1 MSSSET
7 LEDHGQGYDWD
18 AVVLVAYLPHDTDT
32 HDRASPV
39 IIVAMVILITIRHC
53 HVVVYVFCTMM
64 RDGLY
69 MFFPRSK
76 CSPRFLIPFSRAVEA
91 LFIMTAAHAAKI
103 FVFFPPGFVVVSL
116 VRLAYFYIPEMI
128 FWLLFGVAF
137 ISFLG
142 KCVMVP
148 SAQGGDSSINV
159 GGLLIFL

>member
-7 LEDHGQGYDWD
+7 LEDQGQGF
-18 AVVLVAYLPHDTDT
+18 LV
-32 HDRASPV
+32 
-39 IIVAMVILITIRHC
+39 
-53 HVVVYVFCTMM
+53 
-64 RDGLY
+64 
-69 MFFPRSK
+69 
-76 CSPRFLIPFSRAVEA
+76 PFSRAVEA

-116 VRLAYFYIPEMI
+116 VKLAYFYIPEMI

-148 SAQGGDSSINV
+148 SAQGGGSSINV
-159 GGLLIFL
+159 GGLLFL